1 MNNTDNNLCPQ
12 GAALL
17 WGKQTNE
24 KIHFVQWRKVLK
36 KLKEGNGMECEC
48 VCVCPRVRAHV
59 HRHTPCA
66 VRAVAVLTGVVRDP
80 LTETVTYE

>member
-1 MNNTDNNLCPQ
+1 
-12 GAALL
+12 
-17 WGKQTNE
+17 
-24 KIHFVQWRKVLK
+24 
-36 KLKEGNGMECEC
+36 MEWSVS
-48 VCVCPRVRAHV
+48 VCVCTRVRAHV

>member
-48 VCVCPRVRAHV
+48 VCVHARTC
-59 HRHTPCA
+59 TCA
-66 VRAVAVLTGVVRDP
+66 QAYAVCSEGCCSINWGGQGP
-80 LTETVTYE
+80 SH